1 MKRTKA
7 RVLIAALIAA
17 LLLPGCSLFIPTPVS
32 LVNAALTNIKKSKSA
47 AVHADIDADA
57 ALTYEALNLSLDL
70 TIGTGIDMEMTRAP
84 QRSKGSAD
92 LNIGLM
98 GQEQTIKGTFFTD
111 KNEDNS
117 RTTYIKW
124 GDGNWK
130 QKTEKSDESEES
142 LENSTGLK
150 GLPNSIAQGIAVMTA
165 ISDKSVQAELK
176 KELVPINGRDAYQIT
191 CTIPG
196 PLLKK
201 LMESRGM
208 LDKKGNIDLS
218 KIDWD
223 NTAVP
228 SEIYIYKDKKLPAR
242 IRLDCKD
249 AGAQMLGAALEDSLK
264 DMPVEGLGVELRSC
278 VVDLTFDRYNE
289 IEPIEIP
296 QEAMGAEE
304 AEDLMPGLDDILSGL

>member
-1 MKRTKA
+1 
-7 RVLIAALIAA
+7 
-17 LLLPGCSLFIPTPVS
+17 
-32 LVNAALTNIKKSKSA
+32 
-47 AVHADIDADA
+47 
-57 ALTYEALNLSLDL
+57 
-70 TIGTGIDMEMTRAP
+70 
-84 QRSKGSAD
+84 
-92 LNIGLM
+92 
-98 GQEQTIKGTFFTD
+98 
-111 KNEDNS
+111 
-117 RTTYIKW
+117 
-124 GDGNWK
+124 
-130 QKTEKSDESEES
+130 
-142 LENSTGLK
+142 
-150 GLPNSIAQGIAVMTA
+150 
-165 ISDKSVQAELK
+165 
-176 KELVPINGRDAYQIT
+176 
-191 CTIPG
+191 
-196 PLLKK
+196 
-201 LMESRGM
+201 M

>member
-17 LLLPGCSLFIPTPVS
+17 LLLPGCSLFKPTPVS

-57 ALTYEALNLSLDL
+57 ALTIARWENGSRLPDAEMILRLANCLDVDANTL
-70 TIGTGIDMEMTRAP
+70 LQIAA
-84 QRSKGSAD
+84 Q
-92 LNIGLM
+92 
-98 GQEQTIKGTFFTD
+98 
-111 KNEDNS
+111 
-117 RTTYIKW
+117 
-124 GDGNWK
+124 
-130 QKTEKSDESEES
+130 SEES